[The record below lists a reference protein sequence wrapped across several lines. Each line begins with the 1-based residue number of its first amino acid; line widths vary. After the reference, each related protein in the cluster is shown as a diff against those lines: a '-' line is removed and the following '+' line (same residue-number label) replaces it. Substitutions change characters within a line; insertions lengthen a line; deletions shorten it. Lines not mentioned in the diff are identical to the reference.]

1 MIDVA
6 VEIQG
11 QAAELIEVDAAFS
24 RMSVAEGMPAAFL
37 AYAAPDAVMLSQSG
51 VAIKGWESLRD
62 LLSGRP
68 GGATTL
74 VWTPLYADI
83 AESGELGYTYGASH
97 LSGTGPNGEPIEARG
112 HYVSVWKRQ
121 LDGSWKWVLDSGAMQ
136 PVTTGSTD
144 NDGS

>member
-1 MIDVA
+1 
-6 VEIQG
+6 
-11 QAAELIEVDAAFS
+11 
-24 RMSVAEGMPAAFL
+24 MPAAFL

-51 VAIKGWESLRD
+51 AAIKGWESLRD